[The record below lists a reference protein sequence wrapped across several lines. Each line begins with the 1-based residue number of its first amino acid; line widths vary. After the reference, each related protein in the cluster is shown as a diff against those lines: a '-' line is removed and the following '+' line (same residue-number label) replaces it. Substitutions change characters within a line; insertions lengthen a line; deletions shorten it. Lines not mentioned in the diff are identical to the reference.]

1 MNMNSFEEFDKQF
14 GFLLKTEM
22 RSFLIVKIALTAD
35 YEHVREVLSNHIE
48 AGVVFL
54 HDEMDILETVSS
66 LPYMCVLIHVNP
78 CANTLFFR
86 LNHVRDALKMLN
98 KMFIFVF
105 YESQY
110 EKAIY
115 EFPDFFA
122 YAGTCLE
129 CKSQV
134 PSPFAKLLSCNVL
147 DYQSFVE
154 YPREIRNLRAH
165 RVGIGNNLIDIQKS
179 INRLKYVRMN
189 EVELEKLNRQI
200 LKLYENTNLAGSPK
214 LVINMAIDYVE
225 ALVAKEKFELAK
237 INIIDLFKFIIFAE
251 VGMKPV
257 NEPDIDSV
265 ISFCKNVASDDR
277 NVYGRGVKVWANQI
291 IKILVPYLLND
302 SKKVDLPQVLKLNA
316 VRLNLIKDIS
326 SSSNELAQLLNDFA
340 LLLNL
345 LNIDANICLEYLDD
359 MEKLNLNYVSTFLC
373 YCNKAVL
380 LLCSGRYKEAR
391 SICDKFLYKSAEIN
405 YNKDNLQEV
414 KISLLKN
421 WIVGVYDRR
430 LKQAIAFNVDVLK
443 KHREVFSENHYSLAE
458 IHYCN
463 AFLYRESNNH
473 EKSMAC
479 LKKAQNILKNN
490 HSVRLKGLR
499 DLVANFNNDLI

>member
-1 MNMNSFEEFDKQF
+1 MNMNNFEEFDKQF
-14 GFLLKTEM
+14 GFLLKTEI
-22 RSFLIVKIALTAD
+22 RSFLIVRIALTAD

-54 HDEMDILETVSS
+54 YDEMNILETVSS

-98 KMFIFVF
+98 KMLIFVF

-110 EKAIY
+110 DKLIY

-122 YAGTCLE
+122 YAGTFLE

-154 YPREIRNLRAH
+154 YPKEIQNLRAH
-165 RVGIGNNLIDIQKS
+165 RVGSGNNLIDTQKS
-179 INRLKYVRMN
+179 VNRLKYVRMN
-189 EVELEKLNRQI
+189 EVELEKLDRQI
-200 LKLYENTNLAGSPK
+200 CELYENSNLAGSPE
-214 LVINMAIDYVE
+214 LVINIAIDYIE

-237 INIIDLFKFIIFAE
+237 KNIIDLFKFIIFVE
-251 VGMKPV
+251 LGMKLV
-257 NEPDIDSV
+257 NEPDIDTV
-265 ISFCKNVASDDR
+265 ISFCKIVASDDR
-277 NVYGRGVKVWANQI
+277 HVYSRSVKIWANQI

-302 SKKVDLPQVLKLNA
+302 YKKKNLSQVFELNS

-326 SSSNELAQLLNDFA
+326 SNSDEQAQYYNDFA
-340 LLLNL
+340 LLLDL
-345 LNIDANICLEYLDD
+345 LNVDADICLEYLDD
-359 MEKLNLNYVSTFLC
+359 MEKFNLNYGSTFLC
-373 YCNKAVL
+373 YYNKAVL
-380 LLCSGRYKEAR
+380 LLCSGRYEEAR

-421 WIVGVYDRR
+421 WIIGVYDRR
-430 LKQAIAFNVDVLK
+430 LMQAISFNVNVLK
-443 KHREVFSENHYSLAE
+443 KHREVFFENHYSLAE

-463 AFLYRESNNH
+463 AFLYREINNR

-479 LKKAQNILKNN
+479 LRKAHNILKNN

-499 DLVANFNNDLI
+499 DLIANFYNDLI

>member
-1 MNMNSFEEFDKQF
+1 MNMNNFEEFDKQF
-14 GFLLKTEM
+14 EFLLKTEM
-22 RSFLIVKIALTAD
+22 KSFLIVKIALTAD
-35 YEHVREVLSNHIE
+35 YEHVIEVLSNHVE

-54 HDEMDILETVSS
+54 YDEMNILEAVSS
-66 LPYMCVLIHVNP
+66 SPYMCVLIHVNP

-98 KMFIFVF
+98 KMLIFVF

-110 EKAIY
+110 DKVIY

-129 CKSQV
+129 CESQV

-154 YPREIRNLRAH
+154 YPREIQNLRAH
-165 RVGIGNNLIDIQKS
+165 RVDSGNNLADIQKS
-179 INRLKYVRMN
+179 ISRLKYVRMN

-200 LKLYENTNLAGSPK
+200 CELYENSNLVGSPK
-214 LVINMAIDYVE
+214 LVINIAIDYIE

-237 INIIDLFKFIIFAE
+237 INIINLFKFIIFAE
-251 VGMKPV
+251 LGRKLV
-257 NEPDIDSV
+257 NEPDIDTV
-265 ISFCKNVASDDR
+265 ISFCKSIASDDKHTYSR
-277 NVYGRGVKVWANQI
+277 SMKVWTNQL

-302 SKKVDLPQVLKLNA
+302 SKKVDLLQVLKLNT

-326 SSSNELAQLLNDFA
+326 SNSNEQAQFLNDYA
-340 LLLNL
+340 LLLDLQNE
-345 LNIDANICLEYLDD
+345 DTDICLRYLDD
-359 MEKLNLNYVSTFLC
+359 MGNLNLNYGSTFLC
-373 YCNKAVL
+373 YYNKAVL
-380 LLCSGRYKEAR
+380 LLCSGRYKEAQ

-421 WIVGVYDRR
+421 WITGVYDRH
-430 LKQAIAFNVDVLK
+430 LMQAISFNVDVLK

-463 AFLYRESNNH
+463 AFLYRESNNR

-479 LKKAQNILKNN
+479 LTKAHNILKNN

-499 DLVANFNNDLI
+499 DLIANFYNDLI